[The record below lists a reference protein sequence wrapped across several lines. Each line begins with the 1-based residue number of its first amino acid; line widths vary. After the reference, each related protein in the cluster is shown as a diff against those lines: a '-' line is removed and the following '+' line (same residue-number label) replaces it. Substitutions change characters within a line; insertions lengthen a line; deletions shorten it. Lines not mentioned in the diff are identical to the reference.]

1 MIAVVSHDAGG
12 AELVS
17 SWIAA
22 QDEEYYLVLD
32 GPAKDIFE
40 LKLGK
45 VNVMPLEESIF
56 RSDWVLCGS
65 SWQSKLELTAIQI
78 SKLMGKK
85 CVSLFDH
92 WANFSERLYL
102 AGGQIC
108 VPDEIWVVDK
118 YAEEIARQEFPTL
131 RIRRIRN
138 HYFEELKKKI
148 ESIPKQSNSF
158 NKCRVLFV
166 TEPIEEH
173 AKLHPGGENVWGYD
187 ERKGLEYFVE
197 NIEKVLPYKKIDV
210 TIRTHPSECAEK
222 YTWICGFG
230 GLDIKIGRKRTLLEA
245 ILSSDIVVGWESMA
259 LVVGLLAN
267 KRVISAIPPGGKRC
281 ALPHEEIEVMTEL
294 LANKSRT

>member
-138 HYFEELKKKI
+138 HYFEEL
-148 ESIPKQSNSF
+148 
-158 NKCRVLFV
+158 
-166 TEPIEEH
+166 
-173 AKLHPGGENVWGYD
+173 NVSY
-187 ERKGLEYFVE
+187 RFL
-197 NIEKVLPYKKIDV
+197 
-210 TIRTHPSECAEK
+210 
-222 YTWICGFG
+222 
-230 GLDIKIGRKRTLLEA
+230 
-245 ILSSDIVVGWESMA
+245 
-259 LVVGLLAN
+259 
-267 KRVISAIPPGGKRC
+267 
-281 ALPHEEIEVMTEL
+281 
-294 LANKSRT
+294 